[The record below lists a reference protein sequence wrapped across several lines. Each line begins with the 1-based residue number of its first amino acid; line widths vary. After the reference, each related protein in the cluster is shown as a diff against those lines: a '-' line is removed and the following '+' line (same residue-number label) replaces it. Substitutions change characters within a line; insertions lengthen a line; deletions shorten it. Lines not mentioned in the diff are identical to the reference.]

1 MNKSLSPLS
10 SLPLSDNKE
19 EGSNAAELSDK
30 PSNKR
35 SKNQKLVN
43 KEIKKVKTLEK
54 IEKYKSWIWNW
65 CNPVLLNNENTDGE
79 CGVKITDEKICG
91 KVYLSRNSI
100 SNLITHLSEVY
111 QITEN
116 TKVEGRA
123 VSRWKLI
130 YLIIIKNN

>member
-54 IEKYKSWIWNW
+54 TEKYKSWIWNW
-65 CNPVLLNNENTDGE
+65 CNPVLLNNENTGGE
-79 CGVKITDEKICG
+79 CKVKITDEKICE
-91 KVYLSRNSI
+91 KVYLSGNST
-100 SNLITHLSEVY
+100 SNLITHLSGVH

-123 VSRWKLI
+123 VNR
-130 YLIIIKNN
+130 

>member
-1 MNKSLSPLS
+1 MNESLSPLS
-10 SLPLSDNKE
+10 PLPLSDNEE

-30 PSNKR
+30 PSNKW

-54 IEKYKSWIWNW
+54 TEKYKSWVWNW
-65 CNPVLLNNENTDGE
+65 CNPVLLNNGNIGRE
-79 CGVKITDEKICG
+79 CEVKITDEKICG